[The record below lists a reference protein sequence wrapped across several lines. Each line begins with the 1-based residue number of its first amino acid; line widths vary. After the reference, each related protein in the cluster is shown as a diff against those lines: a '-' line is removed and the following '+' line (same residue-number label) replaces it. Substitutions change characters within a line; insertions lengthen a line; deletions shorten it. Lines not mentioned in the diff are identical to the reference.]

1 VNLGSSVTY
10 TATVTPSHA
19 GPAQPSRSVTFLDGG
34 KPIALCRSQP
44 LTKGG
49 AFFTATCKLTYGGIG
64 THHITAAYGGD
75 GNFTRSGS
83 SATTVNVR
91 RPNPHCC
98 LKPLMHWKFYYS
110 PSYSKVLILL
120 VDTAPVGSS
129 VTIVCHGRGCAFA
142 KQAVEIKKAK
152 ACKATSKQKCAPQH
166 PGTMDLASRFH
177 GHHLAPG
184 TQITVEITEAGWI
197 GKYYR
202 FAMRS
207 AHPPSVLK
215 SCLAPGSSRPG
226 VGC

>member
-10 TATVTPSHA
+10 TATVTPSHT

-44 LTKGG
+44 LTKSG

-83 SATTVNVR
+83 SATTVNIR

-98 LKPLMHWKFYYS
+98 LKPFMHWKFYYW
-110 PSYSKVLILL
+110 PSYSKVLTFL

-129 VTIVCHGRGCAFA
+129 VTIACHGRGCAFA
-142 KQAVEIKKAK
+142 KEAVAITRAK
-152 ACKATSKQKCAPQH
+152 VCKATSKHKCAPQH
-166 PGTMDLASRFH
+166 PGTMDFTSRFR
-177 GHHLAPG
+177 GHRLAPG
-184 TQITVEITEAGWI
+184 TKITVEFTEAGWI
-197 GKYYR
+197 GKYYGFTIR
-202 FAMRS
+202 AG
-207 AHPPSVLK
+207 HKPVYQI
-215 SCLAPGSSRPG
+215 SCLAPGSTRPG